1 MEMISVGSFIYLLV
15 YPITWYNTLVI
26 PLSLWCKW
34 SICLYF
40 TCMASPFPDLYNKCL
55 GLFFCFV
62 FLSPDIMTRSK
73 TLSWLFIC
81 SSQNTALK
89 GVLFVIKYKIF
100 PNFSCGAALKW
111 DLLFRPF
118 MSLACSLIFLSL
130 FFLWIT
136 IMASCVESPGICLE
150 DHQCP
155 LQILHGTHWAHQLW
169 HASHANRQ
177 PMKEEAACKER
188 QEYLIQPSLLFF
200 NTPIKCI
207 YKFF

>member
-100 PNFSCGAALKW
+100 PNFSCGAALKR

-130 FFLWIT
+130 FFSGLQSWPAVSNHQAYALKI
-136 IMASCVESPGICLE
+136 INVPCRYYMALIGLISCDMQVMPIDSRWKRK
-150 DHQCP
+150 Q
-155 LQILHGTHWAHQLW
+155 
-169 HASHANRQ
+169 HARKDKS
-177 PMKEEAACKER
+177 
-188 QEYLIQPSLLFF
+188 I
-200 NTPIKCI
+200 
-207 YKFF
+207 